1 MLNFFISKNAVM
13 SLVALS
19 KQNFVSIPFKLKYI
33 MGNNSTGCK
42 PDPNQ
47 IVNLTYFKE
56 I

>member
-1 MLNFFISKNAVM
+1 
-13 SLVALS
+13 
-19 KQNFVSIPFKLKYI
+19 

-56 I
+56 IEIPDHKQLQKIEQLIEQQVDLELIWE